1 MAQLARLLAV
11 PLLSTQ
17 EGVCF
22 MSMPSAFQRAW
33 CCPAASMPTAT
44 NEVTEVQDTLAL
56 TRPALLAWLERR
68 LRPGGPSSTRLT
80 ATNKFND
87 AQDTL
92 ALTRPAL
99 LAWLERRLRPGAPG
113 GEAAQLDFAGW
124 LRAQHAAGAVS
135 FEFKGPPQGALGAQ
149 AGGGELGNIVS
160 LPVQWERGE
169 REAAS
174 QVEAAL
180 R

>member
-1 MAQLARLLAV
+1 MVRALRAPWCR
-11 PLLSTQ
+11 
-17 EGVCF
+17 
-22 MSMPSAFQRAW
+22 SA
-33 CCPAASMPTAT
+33 AAPPTAS
-44 NEVTEVQDTLAL
+44 N
-56 TRPALLAWLERR
+56 RI
-68 LRPGGPSSTRLT
+68 G
-80 ATNKFND
+80 D

-113 GEAAQLDFAGW
+113 GEAAQLEFAGW

-135 FEFKGPPQGALGAQ
+135 FEFKGPPHGVPGAEAGA
-149 AGGGELGNIVS
+149 GEVGNIVS
-160 LPVQWERGE
+160 LPVQRGRGE

-174 QVEAAL
+174 SVEAAV

>member
-1 MAQLARLLAV
+1 
-11 PLLSTQ
+11 
-17 EGVCF
+17 
-22 MSMPSAFQRAW
+22 
-33 CCPAASMPTAT
+33 MPTTA
-44 NEVTEVQDTLAL
+44 N
-56 TRPALLAWLERR
+56 R
-68 LRPGGPSSTRLT
+68 LGG
-80 ATNKFND
+80 

-99 LAWLERRLRPGAPG
+99 LAWLERRLRPDAPG

-135 FEFKGPPQGALGAQ
+135 FEFKGLPHGAPGAE
-149 AGGGELGNIVS
+149 AGDGEMGNIVS
-160 LPVQWERGE
+160 LPAQRERGE

-174 QVEAAL
+174 KREAAV